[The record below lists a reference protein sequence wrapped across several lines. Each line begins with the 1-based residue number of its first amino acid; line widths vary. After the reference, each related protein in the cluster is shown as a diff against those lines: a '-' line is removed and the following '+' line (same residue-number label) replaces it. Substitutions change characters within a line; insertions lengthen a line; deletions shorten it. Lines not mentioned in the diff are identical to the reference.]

1 MSQSSSSG
9 NPVTSVVEGAVGL
22 TGLSD
27 WGRIASRIASWSII
41 FLSVVYFAGGLL
53 LAARYYKHA
62 RSRRNDKEHRLAKAD
77 ASNNLQATT
86 VARAAG
92 ARFLIIWVTVLIPV
106 VYTLI
111 GAVLGFVLGMSIGSL
126 IAGACILA
134 KIELNSEIEIV
145 IGIFIGFAKVVL
157 ALMPSKVSIMFL

>member
-1 MSQSSSSG
+1 MSQPSSNG

-62 RSRRNDKEHRLAKAD
+62 RSRRKEKEHRVAKVEAL
-77 ASNNLQATT
+77 NNLQAST

-92 ARFLIIWVTVLIPV
+92 ARVLIIWVTVLIPV

-126 IAGACILA
+126 LAGACILA
-134 KIELNSEIEIV
+134 KVELTSDLEIV

-157 ALMPSKVSIMFL
+157 AFVPSKVSIMFL